1 MNKYERLIEYV
12 INDETAKAKSLF
24 HDIVVEKSRG
34 IYESLMDEDEMG
46 GRDTE
51 EFIDDV
57 EADENGFTED
67 EDEFAPEVGGD
78 EMAPEM
84 GGEMGDD
91 EMAGG
96 MDDMDDGM
104 GDEFGDEM
112 GGEEAGLEGQ
122 LETVGDALENL
133 VAEFEALMS
142 EPEAEDEFGGD
153 EMDDMADMEPEMDD
167 MGAEEDMGDEMGAE
181 DDEVFGESIYS
192 DLEENVAL
200 TKVTKGISNK
210 SEEGGVNK
218 KTINNDNAGKKGIG
232 SAGNPVNFT
241 GTDEKGAGKVS
252 VKDEGYTT
260 EPNLKAVPK
269 QPKKKGEEAGV
280 NKKSVQEG
288 AKRRGRPVGSK
299 NRKRKV

>member
-12 INDETAKAKSLF
+12 INDESAKAKSLF

-34 IYESLMDEDEMG
+34 IYESLMDDDDADDEMG
-46 GRDTE
+46 GSE
-51 EFIDDV
+51 AENFIDDV
-57 EADENGFTED
+57 EADEKGISEAEELAPEFGAEEFGAEEEMGA
-67 EDEFAPEVGGD
+67 EDEFGSE
-78 EMAPEM
+78 EM
-84 GGEMGDD
+84 GAEEEMG
-91 EMAGG
+91 A
-96 MDDMDDGM
+96 MDDM
-104 GDEFGDEM
+104 
-112 GGEEAGLEGQ
+112 GEEGLDGQ
-122 LETVGDALENL
+122 LETVGNALENL

-142 EPEAEDEFGGD
+142 EPDAEDEFGS
-153 EMDDMADMEPEMDD
+153 DDMDD
-167 MGAEEDMGDEMGAE
+167 MGGAEMGDEMGGEEFGAEDEMGAE

-192 DLEENVAL
+192 DLEENVSL

-210 SEEGGVNK
+210 SEESGVNK

-232 SAGNPVNFT
+232 SAGAPVNFT

-269 QPKKKGEEAGV
+269 KPKLKGEEAGV

-288 AKRRGRPVGSK
+288 VKRRGRPVGSK
-299 NRKRKV
+299 NRKRTV